1 MPSSLLHPALA
12 HHDGKSGSELSS
24 HASETYYTS
33 EGRRVAVTFVPEQ
46 PAG

>member
-24 HASETYYTS
+24 SFASEVDYTEDGKRLVS
-33 EGRRVAVTFVPEQ
+33 ETISAEY
-46 PAG
+46 

>member
-24 HASETYYTS
+24 RVSELYYTN
-33 EGRRVAVTFVPEQ
+33 EGLKNRHQNLP
-46 PAG
+46 GWS

>member
-24 HASETYYTS
+24 QVSELYYTN
-33 EGRRVAVTFVPEQ
+33 EGGKNDRQILPRWW
-46 PAG
+46 